1 MIFDFVAAQ
10 QKHHIFHLSQHRF
23 VKNQSIYLWRAA
35 ALQYNSIRRRR
46 RRRIGQE
53 DEGAGRIII
62 NENSIASKQQLHI
75 PNNYYLD
82 NDDTVHNNE
91 GSDPAG
97 IFLFFRIRPILL
109 VRHVLRLCH
118 KHRSSVS
125 SRNSSSVRTDSS
137 TEHGQQ
143 QQWQKRQHCII
154 DGGRWRSTT
163 TWIRTAKRNNNTDR

>member
-1 MIFDFVAAQ
+1 MKSSSATI
-10 QKHHIFHLSQHRF
+10 
-23 VKNQSIYLWRAA
+23 
-35 ALQYNSIRRRR
+35 QYNSIRRRR

-53 DEGAGRIII
+53 DEGAGKIII
-62 NENSIASKQQLHI
+62 TKNSIASKQQLHI

-118 KHRSSVS
+118 KHRSSGGS
-125 SRNSSSVRTDSS
+125 NSISVRTDTS
-137 TEHGQQ
+137 TEHWQQ

-154 DGGRWRSTT
+154 DGGRRRSTT
-163 TWIRTAKRNNNTDR
+163 TWTRTAKRNNNTDR